1 MLLTTD
7 MSIAGQHIDSSAAN
21 KIYLT
26 DRRVTLVDL
35 PWTYEEGTNNI
46 IPDYNLLEQ
55 KDKVDKY
62 IKRVLLSCLRIYKK
76 TSKHEK
82 GVFC

>member
-7 MSIAGQHIDSSAAN
+7 ISIAGQHIDSSAAN

-55 KDKVDKY
+55 KD
-62 IKRVLLSCLRIYKK
+62 
-76 TSKHEK
+76 
-82 GVFC
+82 